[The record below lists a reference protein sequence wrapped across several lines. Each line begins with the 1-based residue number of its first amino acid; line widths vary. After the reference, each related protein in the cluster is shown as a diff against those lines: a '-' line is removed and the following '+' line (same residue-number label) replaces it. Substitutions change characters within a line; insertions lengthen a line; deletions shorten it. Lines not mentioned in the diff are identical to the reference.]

1 MTMTKTIFAL
11 AGVLCFG
18 AFAVEKH
25 DYDHDHDHAAHGHD
39 HAQHDHG
46 AEKHGHDECDKHDHD
61 HGRHDKHDHKDH
73 DGHGHADSDGH
84 DHGPAAKAVEV
95 TAAVQKVMGLKTVR
109 PEKRRLAS
117 TVAFTGRYELSPDAR
132 RTVATPVAGRLALLV
147 KPLAR
152 VKKGDALFTVTS
164 SDLAARA
171 RELAVLE
178 KRLDVYRKLG
188 TKNAQLASECAVK
201 KAEREVLVG
210 DAEEKDGVVTVR
222 AASDGLVEAFP
233 SEAGAWVET
242 GASVV
247 RLVDPEALR
256 LRALVAA
263 SDAARLA
270 DGFAATVEG
279 VPGEIRLGVGDAN
292 GLVPVYVVF
301 PRGGAK
307 GRAGARATA
316 SCVLD
321 AHETPVTAVPTRCLG
336 RIGRQPTVFVRDGH
350 DADRFLAVDVVP
362 GLSAGGWTAVT
373 GLPSDADLDVVVE
386 GAYELKL
393 ALPSG
398 DAKPAGHFHAD
409 GTFHEGAD

>member
-1 MTMTKTIFAL
+1 MMKTIFAL

-18 AFAVEKH
+18 AFAVEP
-25 DYDHDHDHAAHGHD
+25 HDHDHAAHDHD
-39 HAQHDHG
+39 HAG
-46 AEKHGHDECDKHDHD
+46 
-61 HGRHDKHDHKDH
+61 
-73 DGHGHADSDGH
+73 
-84 DHGPAAKAVEV
+84 HGPAAKGVKAVAVAE
-95 TAAVQKVMGLKTVR
+95 AVQKAMGLKTVR

-152 VKKGDALFTVTS
+152 VKAGDALFTVTS
-164 SDLAARA
+164 PDLAARA

-178 KRLDVYRKLG
+178 RRLDVYRKLG
-188 TKNAQLASECAVK
+188 TKNAPLASELAVK
-201 KAEREVLVG
+201 KAEREALVG
-210 DAEEKDGVVTVR
+210 DAEETNGVVTVR

-247 RLVDPEALR
+247 RLVAPEDLR

-270 DGFAATVEG
+270 DGLAATVEG
-279 VPGEIRLGVGDAN
+279 APGEVRLGVGDAN

-301 PRGGAK
+301 PKGGAK

-316 SCVLD
+316 TCVLD
-321 AHETPVTAVPTRCLG
+321 AHETPVTAVPSRCLV
-336 RIGRQPTVFVRDGH
+336 RIGLQPTVFVRDGH

-373 GLPSDADLDVVVE
+373 GLPSGGDLDVVAE

>member
-1 MTMTKTIFAL
+1 MIMTKTIFVL
-11 AGVLCFG
+11 AVVLCFG

-25 DYDHDHDHAAHGHD
+25 DHDHDHAAHDHD

-46 AEKHGHDECDKHDHD
+46 AETHDHDHEKHDHD
-61 HGRHDKHDHKDH
+61 HGK
-73 DGHGHADSDGH
+73 H
-84 DHGPAAKAVEV
+84 DHGPAAKGAKAVEV
-95 TAAVQKVMGLKTVR
+95 AEAVQKVMGLKTVR

-117 TVAFTGRYELSPDAR
+117 TVAFTGRYELAPDAR

-164 SDLAARA
+164 PDLAARA

-201 KAEREVLVG
+201 KAEREALVG

-247 RLVDPEALR
+247 RLVAPEDLR

-301 PRGGAK
+301 PKGGAK

-316 SCVLD
+316 TCVLD
-321 AHETPVTAVPTRCLG
+321 AHETPVTAVPTRCLV
-336 RIGRQPTVFVRDGH
+336 RIGLQPTVFVRDD

-373 GLPSDADLDVVVE
+373 GLPSDGDLDVVVE

>member
-1 MTMTKTIFAL
+1 MMKTIFAL

-18 AFAVEKH
+18 AFAVEP
-25 DYDHDHDHAAHGHD
+25 HDHDHAAHD
-39 HAQHDHG
+39 HA
-46 AEKHGHDECDKHDHD
+46 AHDHD
-61 HGRHDKHDHKDH
+61 HAG
-73 DGHGHADSDGH
+73 
-84 DHGPAAKAVEV
+84 HGPAAKGVKAVAVAE
-95 TAAVQKVMGLKTVR
+95 AVQKAMGLKTVR
-109 PEKRRLAS
+109 TEKRRLAS

-152 VKKGDALFTVTS
+152 VKAGDALFTVTS
-164 SDLAARA
+164 PDLAARA
-171 RELAVLE
+171 RELDVLE
-178 KRLDVYRKLG
+178 RRLDVYRKLG
-188 TKNAQLASECAVK
+188 TKNAPLARARAVK
-201 KAEREVLVG
+201 KAEREALVG
-210 DAEEKDGVVTVR
+210 DAEEKGGVVTVR

-247 RLVDPEALR
+247 RLVAPEDLR

-270 DGFAATVEG
+270 DGLAATVEG
-279 VPGEIRLGVGDAN
+279 APGEVRLGVGDAN

-301 PRGGAK
+301 PKGGAK

-316 SCVLD
+316 TCVLD
-321 AHETPVTAVPTRCLG
+321 AHETPVTAVPSRCLV
-336 RIGRQPTVFVRDGH
+336 RIGLQPTVFVRDGH

-373 GLPSDADLDVVVE
+373 GLPSGGDLDVVAE

>member
-1 MTMTKTIFAL
+1 MMKTIFAL

-18 AFAVEKH
+18 AFAVEP
-25 DYDHDHDHAAHGHD
+25 HDHDHAAHDHAAHDHDHAGHD
-39 HAQHDHG
+39 HA
-46 AEKHGHDECDKHDHD
+46 AHDHD
-61 HGRHDKHDHKDH
+61 HAG
-73 DGHGHADSDGH
+73 
-84 DHGPAAKAVEV
+84 HGPAAKGVKAVEV
-95 TAAVQKVMGLKTVR
+95 AEAVQKAMGLKTVR

-152 VKKGDALFTVTS
+152 VKAGDALFTVTS
-164 SDLAARA
+164 PDLAARA

-178 KRLDVYRKLG
+178 RRLDVYRKLG
-188 TKNAQLASECAVK
+188 TKNAPLASERAVK
-201 KAEREVLVG
+201 KAEREALVG
-210 DAEEKDGVVTVR
+210 DAEETNGVVTMR

-247 RLVDPEALR
+247 RLVAPEDLR

-270 DGFAATVEG
+270 DGLAATVEG
-279 VPGEIRLGVGDAN
+279 APGEVRLGVGDAN

-301 PRGGAK
+301 PKGGAK

-316 SCVLD
+316 TCVLD
-321 AHETPVTAVPTRCLG
+321 AHETPVTAVPSRCLV
-336 RIGRQPTVFVRDGH
+336 RIGLQPTVFVRDGH

-362 GLSAGGWTAVT
+362 GLSAGGWTAVA
-373 GLPSDADLDVVVE
+373 GLPSGGDLDVVAE